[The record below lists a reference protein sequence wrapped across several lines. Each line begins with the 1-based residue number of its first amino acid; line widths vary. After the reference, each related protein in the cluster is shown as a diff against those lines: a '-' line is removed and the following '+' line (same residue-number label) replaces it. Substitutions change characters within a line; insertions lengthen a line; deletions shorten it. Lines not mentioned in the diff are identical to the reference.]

1 MSSASLRPLLL
12 AFALTAIAAA
22 SPVNAPNPST
32 APAVAITELRS
43 PAGADSGESNLFT
56 APDGT
61 IYLTW
66 CAPGDIPG
74 ERALR
79 FATLARTATTW
90 SEPRIIVSTPLLME
104 NWADFPSLI
113 VGTDGQLWAQW
124 FQKKPGP
131 DSHGYSGWFARSADG
146 GATWSAPAPLGH
158 EFVSLAPL
166 SGGRVLAVWLESL
179 GHGGHGHDHAA
190 PTTGA
195 PSMKLSAALLAPD
208 GTTSRE
214 WIIDGDVCTC
224 CQTTLTTLPGDRAF
238 VAYRGHTAEEIRDH
252 RFALFDGTTWGA
264 PQSLFNDRWQIPGC
278 PVNGPAVAAHG
289 DALAIAWFTAADGKA
304 RVRAKYSNDRGVTFG
319 AMRGIDLGQPM
330 GRVDIAMLANGNAV
344 ITWMETKS
352 GANTAGI
359 YARRLAPD
367 GQLSPP
373 VLVADST
380 QTRTSGFPR
389 ITLRSDDNLLLTWT
403 EDTKPNQVR
412 TLEFKAP

>member
-1 MSSASLRPLLL
+1 MLSAFSRLLL
-12 AFALTAIAAA
+12 LTCVLALAPRAIAL
-22 SPVNAPNPST
+22 
-32 APAVAITELRS
+32 ES
-43 PAGADSGESNLFT
+43 PAGPDSGESNLFT

-66 CAPGDIPG
+66 CAPGDLTG

-79 FATLARTATTW
+79 FATLARGATTW
-90 SEPRIIVSTPLLME
+90 SAPRIIVSTPLLME

-124 FQKKPGP
+124 FQKNPDA
-131 DSHGYSGWFARSADG
+131 DSHGYSGWFARSTDAG
-146 GATWSAPAPLGH
+146 VTWSKPTPLGH

-179 GHGGHGHDHAA
+179 GHDGHAHDHAA
-190 PTTGA
+190 PATGA

-208 GTTSRE
+208 GTTSRT
-214 WIIDGDVCTC
+214 WSIDGDVCTC
-224 CQTTLTTLPGDRAF
+224 CQTTLTALPENRVF
-238 VAYRGHTAEEIRDH
+238 VAYRGHTADEIRDQ
-252 RFALFDGTTWGA
+252 RFAFFDGATWGA
-264 PQSLFNDRWQIPGC
+264 PQPLFNDRWQIPGC
-278 PVNGPAVAAHG
+278 PVNGPASDARG
-289 DALAIAWFTAADGKA
+289 DALAVVWFTAADSKA
-304 RVRAKYSNDRGVTFG
+304 RVRAKSSSDRGATFG

-330 GRVDIAMLANGNAV
+330 GRVDVAMLADGSAV

-352 GANTAGI
+352 AANAAGI
-359 YARRLAPD
+359 YARRLAAN
-367 GQLSPP
+367 GQLSAA
-373 VLVADST
+373 VLVADTT

-389 ITLRSDDNLLLTWT
+389 ITLRSEDNLLLTWT